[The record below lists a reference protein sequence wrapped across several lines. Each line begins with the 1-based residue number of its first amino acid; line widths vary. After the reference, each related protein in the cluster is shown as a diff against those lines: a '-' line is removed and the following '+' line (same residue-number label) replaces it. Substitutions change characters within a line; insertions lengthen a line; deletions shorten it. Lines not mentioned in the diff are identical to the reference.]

1 MMALYEYKCIE
12 GHTLELSH
20 PMKEEP
26 EVFCGE
32 CGARMKKMLGTP
44 WMQFKGN
51 GFYSTDK

>member
-20 PMKEEP
+20 PMDEEP

-32 CGARMKKMLGTP
+32 CGARMKKLFGTP
-44 WMQFKGN
+44 WTQFKGS